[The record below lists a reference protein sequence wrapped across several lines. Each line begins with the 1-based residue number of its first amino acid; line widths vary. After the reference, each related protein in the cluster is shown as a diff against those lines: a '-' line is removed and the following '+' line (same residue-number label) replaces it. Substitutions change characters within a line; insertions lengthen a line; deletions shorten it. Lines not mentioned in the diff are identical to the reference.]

1 MRKPKE
7 GDTVRAILDFLALHG
22 IPAGRMNTGAM
33 KIGSRFIRFGWVGMS
48 DIIGIIPSTGQFL
61 AIEVKSPT
69 GKPTL
74 AQLDFLGTINESQG
88 IGFVARSV
96 ADVIEVLGPL
106 AARQPA
112 SGQSPASASVRVRD
126 TLVSNSQRRTRPCA

>member
-7 GDTVRAILDFLALHG
+7 GDTVRAILQFLALHH
-22 IPAGRMNTGAM
+22 IPAWRVNTGAT
-33 KIGSRFIRFGWVGMS
+33 KIGGRFLRFGAVGMA
-48 DIIGIIPSTGQFL
+48 DIVGVIPSTGQFL
-61 AIEVKSPT
+61 AIEVKSRT

-96 ADVIEVLGPL
+96 ADVLEVLGPL

-126 TLVSNSQRRTRPCA
+126 TLVSNSPRRPT